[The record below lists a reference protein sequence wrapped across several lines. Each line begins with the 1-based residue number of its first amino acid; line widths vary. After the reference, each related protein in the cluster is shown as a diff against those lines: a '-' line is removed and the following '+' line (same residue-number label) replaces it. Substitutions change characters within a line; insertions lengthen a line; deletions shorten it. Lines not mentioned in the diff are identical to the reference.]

1 MKKSNCI
8 FVLFCFIFLK
18 ILAQN
23 SNTSLPLNVQTFMN
37 APKSI
42 DTKDSVYYKMPIYKQ
57 GFFCTFED
65 MLNRRKVPVDFSLGN
80 SKY

>member
-1 MKKSNCI
+1 M
-8 FVLFCFIFLK
+8 
-18 ILAQN
+18 
-23 SNTSLPLNVQTFMN
+23 QTFMN